1 MSLTESVTSPRSSTG
16 TPTNPAAPTR
26 ASIESLLAEACGA
39 TPVRRRE
46 LQDAA
51 VARSLGLARAL
62 ARRYQGRGEP
72 LDDLV
77 QVAYTGLVLAVQRYE
92 PDNGAR
98 FSTFATPTILG
109 ELRRYFRD
117 QAWTIRPPRRLQED
131 VPRVRKAAAE
141 LEQEHGS
148 TPSADQI
155 AEHLEMTVEA
165 VREAQQAG
173 ARYRLVSLEAAT
185 ENGTPSAT
193 SLVGDPR
200 TGDIEQLTV
209 GMSVRAMIETLSADE
224 QELLRL
230 RFYENLT
237 QQQIADRIGVS
248 QMQVSRL
255 LRKILDRL
263 RTVAD
268 DDLSGRRSA

>member
-1 MSLTESVTSPRSSTG
+1 MSLTHRVTSPHPSTELPADSPSARS
-16 TPTNPAAPTR
+16 
-26 ASIESLLAEACGA
+26 SIESLLAEACGA
-39 TPVRRRE
+39 TPVRRRR
-46 LQDAA
+46 LQEAA
-51 VARSLGLARAL
+51 VAQSLGLARAL

-131 VPRVRKAAAE
+131 VPRVRKAAAD

-148 TPSADQI
+148 TPSAEQI

-185 ENGTPSAT
+185 ENGTPSAV

-200 TGDIEQLTV
+200 TGDIDQLTV
-209 GMSVRAMIETLSADE
+209 GMSVRAMIQTLSDDE

-255 LRKILDRL
+255 LRKSLDRL

-268 DDLSGRRSA
+268 DDLAERRSA